1 MEKSKTIEATR
12 RKPTSNTRNS
22 SKKESKPAIYTPK
35 KNDLFLPNISPQNNS
50 ILKEIYTN
58 KELHGPLYLFTENQ
72 KEKEKELKKRM
83 LKPKRKHFKYS
94 YINQHYNED
103 KNLFKE
109 IQEFNVFNSEDAK
122 IRDLMKQF
130 YDKSN
135 KKSQNKLNRRKV
147 ALNKLYNISP
157 EYDSLFQDAKKRKR
171 LNLDEYQN
179 NILTSVS
186 VGSMGKEKI
195 MDLVQNFNNLKQEC
209 DSVKPLPPI
218 NLRIIE
224 DHVYNQ
230 NKVNKINVK
239 KMRLREFLEQSNEPK
254 DEFEEEEKLIKSIKS
269 YKVLPKFK
277 RNKNYDFLPSYLR
290 ESLNKNLKFHL

>member
-1 MEKSKTIEATR
+1 MEKSKTIEAKK
-12 RKPTSNTRNS
+12 RKKSPNIRSS
-22 SKKESKPAIYTPK
+22 SKKESKQAIYTPK
-35 KNDLFLPNISPQNNS
+35 KNDLLLPNISPQNNS

-58 KELHGPLYLFTENQ
+58 KERHGPLYLFTESE
-72 KEKEKELKKRM
+72 KEKEKELKKKISPR
-83 LKPKRKHFKYS
+83 RKYAKYS
-94 YINQHYNED
+94 YIKKPNNED

-157 EYDSLFQDAKKRKR
+157 EYDSRFQDAKKRKR

-195 MDLVQNFNNLKQEC
+195 MDLVQNFNNLKHEC

-230 NKVNKINVK
+230 NRANKINVK
-239 KMRLREFLEQSNEPK
+239 KMRLKEFLEQSNEPK
-254 DEFEEEEKLIKSIKS
+254 DEFEEEERLIKNIRS

>member
-1 MEKSKTIEATR
+1 MEKSKTIEATK
-12 RKPTSNTRNS
+12 RKSSSKTRNIG
-22 SKKESKPAIYTPK
+22 KKESKQAIYTPK
-35 KNDLFLPNISPQNNS
+35 KSDLILPNISPQNNS
-50 ILKEIYTN
+50 ILKAIYTN
-58 KELHGPLYLFTENQ
+58 KEKHGPLYLFTDSQ
-72 KEKEKELKKRM
+72 KEQEKELRKKM
-83 LKPKRKHFKYS
+83 SSPKRKRSKYTR
-94 YINQHYNED
+94 INQRNNED

-130 YDKSN
+130 YDKKN
-135 KKSQNKLNRRKV
+135 KNSENKLNRRKV

-157 EYDSLFQDAKKRKR
+157 EYDSRFKDAKKHKR

-186 VGSMGKEKI
+186 AGSMGKEKI
-195 MDLVQNFNNLKQEC
+195 MDLVQNFNNLKYEC

-230 NKVNKINVK
+230 NRINKINVK
-239 KMRLREFLEQSNEPK
+239 KMRLKEFLEQSNEPK
-254 DEFEEEEKLIKSIKS
+254 DEFEEEERLIKNIRS

>member
-1 MEKSKTIEATR
+1 
-12 RKPTSNTRNS
+12 
-22 SKKESKPAIYTPK
+22 
-35 KNDLFLPNISPQNNS
+35 
-50 ILKEIYTN
+50 
-58 KELHGPLYLFTENQ
+58 
-72 KEKEKELKKRM
+72 
-83 LKPKRKHFKYS
+83 
-94 YINQHYNED
+94 
-103 KNLFKE
+103 
-109 IQEFNVFNSEDAK
+109 
-122 IRDLMKQF
+122 
-130 YDKSN
+130 
-135 KKSQNKLNRRKV
+135 
-147 ALNKLYNISP
+147 
-157 EYDSLFQDAKKRKR
+157 
-171 LNLDEYQN
+171 
-179 NILTSVS
+179 
-186 VGSMGKEKI
+186 MGKEKI
-195 MDLVQNFNNLKQEC
+195 MDLVQNFNNLKHEC